1 MTHRRSPAPSRR
13 RFLGAAAAAAVSG
26 LTLLTSRKSLAQ
38 DAPPTAGSASQLRV
52 AFVGVGG
59 RGADNLAN
67 IAKHTT
73 VAALCDVD
81 QGILGG
87 AAKRHGSAK
96 TYQDVRRL
104 LDAQQSFDALV
115 VSTPDHMHAPI
126 AMAAMQLGKHVYC
139 EKPIAHNVYEARR
152 LAEAARRHK
161 VITQMGTQAHSSE
174 GTRLVVEFIRAGAV
188 GNVKEVHTW
197 TDRPTGWWPQGFDR
211 PSETAK
217 PPEALD
223 WDLWLG
229 CAPQH
234 PYYVITDPKNP
245 GQKVGALHPFRW
257 RGWWDFGT
265 GAMGDMACHIM
276 DAAYWA
282 LELTAPT
289 SIEAKQN
296 GMTDVACPDWSVITY
311 DFPASGNRGPVKLH
325 WYDAIR
331 MPPGIDDP
339 ELNRLPSNGTV
350 FMGDKGK
357 MVVPYGQAPRLVPE
371 SAMRDF
377 KRPAK
382 TLPRVEGGT
391 TGHHKNWVDCVLANK
406 QAVSNFDYAGPLNE
420 IVMLGN
426 VAVRAGK
433 KVEWDAKKLEIR
445 NDPSLNHLLRR
456 EKYRQGWT
464 V

>member
-1 MTHRRSPAPSRR
+1 MANRNFSRR
-13 RFLGAAAAAAVSG
+13 HFLGAAGAAGV
-26 LTLLTSRKSLAQ
+26 TIFTSRKGRGQ
-38 DAPPTAGSASQLRV
+38 DAGQAAADSASASRLNV

-59 RGADNLAN
+59 RGNNNLTEIAKLAN
-67 IAKHTT
+67 

-81 QGILGG
+81 AGILRG
-87 AAKRHGSAK
+87 AAGKHPKAK
-96 TYQDVRRL
+96 THSDVRRV
-104 LDAQQSFDALV
+104 LDDHRAFDAIV

-152 LAEAARRHK
+152 LTEAARKYK

-174 GTRLVVEFIRAGAV
+174 GTRLVVEFIRAGAI
-188 GNVKEVHTW
+188 GAVKEVHTW
-197 TDRPTGWWPQGFDR
+197 TDRPLGWWPQGFAR
-211 PSETAK
+211 PSETA
-217 PPEALD
+217 PPPKDLD
-223 WDLWLG
+223 WHLWLG
-229 CAPQH
+229 CAPDY

-245 GQKVGALHPFRW
+245 REKVGAMHPFRW

-289 SIEAKQN
+289 AVSAEQN
-296 GMTDVACPDWSVITY
+296 GMTDVACPNWSAITY
-311 DFPASGNRGPVKLH
+311 EFPANGNRPELKMF
-325 WYDAIR
+325 WYDSIR
-331 MPPGIDDP
+331 MPPKISKDV
-339 ELNRLPSNGTV
+339 EVNRLPDNGTL
-350 FMGDKGK
+350 FIGDKGK
-357 MVVPYGQAPRLVPE
+357 MVVPYGDAPRLIPE
-371 SAMRDF
+371 EKMRDF
-377 KRPAK
+377 KKPEK

-391 TGHHKNWVDCVLANK
+391 QGHHRNWVESVLNK
-406 QAVSNFDYAGPLNE
+406 KEAVSNFEYAGPLNE

-433 KVEWDAKKLEIR
+433 KIEWDGAKMEIR
-445 NDPSLNHLLRR
+445 NDSDLNYLLRR
-456 EKYRQGWT
+456 EYRNGWT